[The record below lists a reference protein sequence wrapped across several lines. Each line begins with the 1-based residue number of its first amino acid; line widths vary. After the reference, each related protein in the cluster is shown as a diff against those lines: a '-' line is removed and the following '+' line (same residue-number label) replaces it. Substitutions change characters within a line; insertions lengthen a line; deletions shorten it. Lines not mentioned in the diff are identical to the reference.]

1 MKLAIPISL
10 LAAFSVIAPLGAA
23 AQTSGNEP
31 VAINACGPIL
41 NGNNTQ
47 NLFGVPVASSS
58 SGIKIQ
64 FTNES
69 PKTANL
75 INFAVKSN
83 GDSFVI
89 RDVGTFSPG
98 IEITHKFTNGSGQAF
113 VLPQFVAPKISCRVQ
128 SVGFTDGT
136 VWRRGQTQASVPAG
150 ASANP
155 LTASPQSV
163 SIDSNAEQHLF
174 MVMSSEKIAAFS
186 EQDTCKGIAAISL
199 AASGESAATY
209 SVKPIAPGTC
219 SVAVRDQAGNNIMVP
234 ITVR

>member
-1 MKLAIPISL
+1 MKLSAPVALI
-10 LAAFSVIAPLGAA
+10 AASFITMPAGVH
-23 AQTSGNEP
+23 AQTAGSAP
-31 VAINACGPIL
+31 VVINACGPML

-69 PKTANL
+69 AKTANL
-75 INFAVKSN
+75 INFAVDSN
-83 GDSFVI
+83 GESFVI

-113 VLPQFVAPKISCRVQ
+113 VLPQLIAPKISCHVQ
-128 SVGFTDGT
+128 SVGFTDGS
-136 VWRRGQTQASVPAG
+136 VWRRGQNTATVPSG

-155 LTASPQSV
+155 LSVSPQSV
-163 SIDSNAEQHLF
+163 ELDRTAEAHLF
-174 MVMSSEKIAAFS
+174 MVMSTAKIAAFS
-186 EQDTCKGIAAISL
+186 EQDTCKGIASVAL
-199 AASGESAATY
+199 AASGEAAATY
-209 SVKPIAPGTC
+209 TVKPIGAGTC
-219 SVAVRDQAGNNIMVP
+219 SAAIRDEAGNTIAVP